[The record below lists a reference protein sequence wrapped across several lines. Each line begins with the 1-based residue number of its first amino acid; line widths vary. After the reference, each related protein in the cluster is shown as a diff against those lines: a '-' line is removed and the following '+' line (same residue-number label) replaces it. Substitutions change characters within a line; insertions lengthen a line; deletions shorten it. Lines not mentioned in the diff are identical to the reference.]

1 MGFLIHSVD
10 DNRVLGLEYLPCSA
24 ITPKVGMALIQTAGN
39 LALASGTTAPTYISM
54 CERKEACTAGDLIPV
69 VRVQKDIIFG
79 VPAQTAMTSVKLG
92 DKVTIHTDGLQV
104 TATTTSGV
112 AEVVGMEDTAAG
124 STVLVRF

>member
-24 ITPKVGMALIQTAGN
+24 ITPKVGMALVQTGGN

-69 VRVQKDIIFG
+69 IRVQKDIIFG
-79 VPAQTAMTSVKLG
+79 VPAQAAMTSVKLG
-92 DKVTIHTDGLQV
+92 DKVTIYTDGLQV

-124 STVLVRF
+124 STVFVRF

>member
-24 ITPKVGMALIQTAGN
+24 ITPKVGMALIQTTGN

-54 CERKEACTAGDLIPV
+54 CERDTACTAGELIPV

-79 VPAQTAMTSVKLG
+79 VPAQAAMTSVKLG
-92 DKVTIHTDGLQV
+92 DKVTIYTDGLQV

-112 AEVVGMEDTAAG
+112 AEVVGMDGTAAG